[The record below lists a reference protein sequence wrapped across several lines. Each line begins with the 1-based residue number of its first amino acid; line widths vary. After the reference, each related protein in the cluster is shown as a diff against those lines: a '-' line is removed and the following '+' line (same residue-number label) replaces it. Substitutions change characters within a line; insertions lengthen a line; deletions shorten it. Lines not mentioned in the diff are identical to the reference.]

1 MSRIYNYVA
10 LPLVF
15 TFEEQFIPEYRYE
28 ILSSDLFE
36 KKEIWRK
43 FLSHNEQK
51 QVCCATLLH
60 LFDQQ
65 KKVFTS
71 KNRHQNRS
79 ICMSYI
85 NNLLNL
91 WSTFISGTSA
101 IKTHLWMSLNVFF
114 PRVPC
119 VQRTMNN
126 LEGVELSQCISYLIF
141 TLAYSSFLIHEQ
153 YAGLQV
159 LDYCERF

>member
-1 MSRIYNYVA
+1 
-10 LPLVF
+10 
-15 TFEEQFIPEYRYE
+15 
-28 ILSSDLFE
+28 
-36 KKEIWRK
+36 
-43 FLSHNEQK
+43 
-51 QVCCATLLH
+51 
-60 LFDQQ
+60 
-65 KKVFTS
+65 
-71 KNRHQNRS
+71 
-79 ICMSYI
+79 MSYI

-101 IKTHLWMSLNVFF
+101 IKTHLCMSLNVFF